1 MSQAEIHPDP
11 PTEEAASPLSV
22 MDEFEQGPLVAI
34 LIGSESDRER
44 MQGAI
49 DELDS
54 GTPMTGR
61 SVLAATAPG
70 SAADIPAAAMMIRV
84 PRTAAVAA

>member
-1 MSQAEIHPDP
+1 
-11 PTEEAASPLSV
+11 

-54 GTPMTGR
+54 RGISNELR
-61 SVLAATAPG
+61 VLSAHRNPREVADYAATARDARHPHHHRR
-70 SAADIPAAAMMIRV
+70 ARVCPRRCPARSR
-84 PRTAAVAA
+84 PTRTCR